1 MLSFELAGGVE
12 EVRRFIAN
20 VRYFTLAESLGGVE
34 SLVAHPAT
42 MTHADMGEDARTI
55 AGISDRLLRMSIG
68 LEAAHDLI
76 AGLECGLTACTAST
90 GRKEDEVPTYAPI
103 DEIFGLLL
111 AVIGF
116 SMAFRQGFDRR
127 FLGRPPT
134 TASSVA

>member
-55 AGISDRLLRMSIG
+55 AGISDRLLRLSIG
-68 LEAAHDLI
+68 LEAEHRSEEHTHELQS
-76 AGLECGLTACTAST
+76 LMRNS
-90 GRKEDEVPTYAPI
+90 YAV
-103 DEIFGLLL
+103 FCLNKKKK
-111 AVIGF
+111 
-116 SMAFRQGFDRR
+116 
-127 FLGRPPT
+127 T
-134 TASSVA
+134 